1 MSSDTVSAHFSS
13 ELIDPFLGR
22 ALVEL
27 HPTASAVEIIL
38 KIVEIFTDAR
48 NGIVFDITYDTG
60 PCHLE
65 GMLNVLVQDIELVE
79 VASLNRVCDIVVALF
94 DGMLDQG

>member
-1 MSSDTVSAHFSS
+1 MSGFIQ
-13 ELIDPFLGR
+13 LL
-22 ALVEL
+22 LQL
-27 HPTASAVEIIL
+27 VEIIL

-65 GMLNVLVQDIELVE
+65 GMVNVLAQDIELVE
-79 VASLNRVCDIVVALF
+79 VASLNRVCNIVVALLAPLRVIQR
-94 DGMLDQG
+94 GTPVLSGH